1 MSNTC
6 EHWSFT
12 QLLYVPSKWL
22 HAENAPDLVYRGQF
36 QTSAS
41 TSSCLLIFVRF
52 GFAVAIVPI
61 VLVEV
66 VEFSDFVILNDAAET
81 TSAQLIHDVERVGF
95 CQVACGAWLVLLD
108 EGTHLGVP
116 LVLQSDAPL
125 MVALQ

>member
-1 MSNTC
+1 M
-6 EHWSFT
+6 
-12 QLLYVPSKWL
+12 
-22 HAENAPDLVYRGQF
+22 LV
-36 QTSAS
+36 
-41 TSSCLLIFVRF
+41 
-52 GFAVAIVPI
+52 IVVLFPI

-116 LVLQSDAPL
+116 LILQSDAPL
-125 MVALQ
+125 MVALQRLVQLGDVLAYLVNLTMLAGNLFLDFRL